1 MYYHNIQYFSSKKF
15 TDAEKNNVF
24 STSVLLFMTLRL
36 PYAPLR
42 LFVLQSTRQL
52 RAETAY
58 AWMQL
63 ILIDLTEVSPF
74 YE

>member
-36 PYAPLR
+36 PYCAAATGYTDIKT
-42 LFVLQSTRQL
+42 LQ
-52 RAETAY
+52 RA
-58 AWMQL
+58 
-63 ILIDLTEVSPF
+63 F
-74 YE
+74 KRYEGITPGQYKEDKASK

>member
-36 PYAPLR
+36 PY
-42 LFVLQSTRQL
+42 
-52 RAETAY
+52 RAEFSTNQLIPAY
-58 AWMQL
+58 ASTV
-63 ILIDLTEVSPF
+63 DLAAYSARDHFKKIEPAVN
-74 YE
+74 Y